1 MTPSP
6 YSWHV
11 PLRDLFKHAVKRYRA
26 GKREAAKFFN
36 TEQLAALAAIGQ
48 TAQELFDFAE
58 DHVKNDGDPDW
69 ETVLL
74 ISAVRRDYF
83 LTVQRGVLSERAIV
97 TADLPPKDDTTLG
110 GIPWLKRQIAK
121 AEAKLRGELPPDL
134 MYDCGGDR
142 RFFREHRIHPAD
154 FLREVWATNGDETR
168 LLAYVQGQGRVGV

>member
-1 MTPSP
+1 MTPSS

-11 PLRDLFKHAVKRYRA
+11 PLRELFQHAVKRYRA
-26 GKREAAKFFN
+26 GKRDAAKFFN

-58 DHVKNDGDPDW
+58 DHVKYDGEPDW

-74 ISAVRRDYF
+74 ISSVRRDYF
-83 LTVQRGVLSERAIV
+83 LTVQRGALSQRTIV
-97 TADLPPKDDTTLG
+97 TAELPAKEDDTLG

-142 RFFREHRIHPAD
+142 RFFREHNIHPAD
-154 FLREVWATNGDETR
+154 FLREVWATEGDEAK
-168 LLAYVQGQGRVGV
+168 LLAYVRGRGRAGV

>member
-6 YSWHV
+6 YRWHA
-11 PLRDLFKHAVKRYRA
+11 PLKKLFTHAVKRYRA
-26 GKREAAKFFN
+26 GEREAATFFD
-36 TEQLAALAAIGQ
+36 TEQLAALAALGQ

-58 DHVKNDGDPDW
+58 DHVKYKGDPDW

-83 LTVQRGVLSERAIV
+83 LTVQHGAFSARAIK
-97 TADLPPKDDTTLG
+97 TSELPPKDDTSLG
-110 GIPWLKRQIAK
+110 GIPWLRRQIAK

-142 RFFREHRIHPAD
+142 RFFKEYNIHPAD
-154 FLREVWATNGDETR
+154 FLREVWATNGDETK
-168 LLAYVQGQGRVGV
+168 LLAYVRGRGRVGV